1 VISMN
6 GVNEYIDRLSSNEEQ
21 ESHENEGDYRDESG
35 LLICGVCHQKK
46 ERRIEFG
53 DINRIVHCVCDC
65 HRKKQEA
72 EKAARQKEEDMR
84 RIESLKKA
92 SLMDEKFRDA
102 TFSNFGTTEHNQKN
116 LKLCRRY
123 CDTFSKMCENNQG
136 LLFWGNVGTGKSFAA
151 ACIAHELLAK
161 GIPVVMTSFVKLL
174 EVIQQGDDKESEII
188 RKLDSAKLVIF
199 DDLGAERNT
208 DYALEKVYNIIDSRY
223 RSRLPMLLTTNLS
236 VKDMMEEDD
245 IRYKRIYDRIF
256 EVCYPME
263 FTGMSWRKR
272 IAGHRFEQM
281 KAALLD
287 D

>member
-1 VISMN
+1 MN
-6 GVNEYIDRLSSNEEQ
+6 GVKEFVDGLVNNEEQ
-21 ESHENEGDYRDESG
+21 ESYENEGDYRDEAG
-35 LLICGVCHQKK
+35 MLVCGVCHQRK
-46 ERRIEFG
+46 ERRIEYC
-53 DINRIVHCVCDC
+53 DINRVVRCTCDC
-65 HRKKQEA
+65 DRKKQEA

-102 TFSNFGTTEHNQKN
+102 TFSNFSTTEHNQKN
-116 LKLCRRY
+116 LKLCKRY
-123 CDTFSKMCENNQG
+123 CDTFSKMRESNQG

-174 EVIQQGDDKESEII
+174 EVIQQRDDSVSEII
-188 RKLDSAKLVIF
+188 RKLKSANLVIF
-199 DDLGAERNT
+199 DDLGAERNSE
-208 DYALEKVYNIIDSRY
+208 YATEKIFSIVDSLY
-223 RSRLPMLLTTNLS
+223 GAKIPMIFTTNLS
-236 VKDMMEEDD
+236 VKDMMAEEGD
-245 IRYKRIYDRIF
+245 RYKRIYDRIF

-263 FTGMSWRKR
+263 FTGTSWRKR
-272 IAGHRFEQM
+272 IAGQRFEQM

>member
-1 VISMN
+1 MISMD
-6 GVNEYIDRLSSNEEQ
+6 GVKEIIDRLVSNEEKV
-21 ESHENEGDYRDESG
+21 SCENVGDYRDESG

-46 ERRIEFG
+46 ERLIEYC
-53 DINRIVHCVCDC
+53 DLKRVVHCVCDC
-65 HRKKQEA
+65 DRKKTEA
-72 EKAARQKEEDMR
+72 ERAARQKEEDMC
-84 RIESLKKA
+84 RIESLKRA

-102 TFSNFGTTEHNQKN
+102 TFGNFCTTEHNQKN
-116 LKLCRRY
+116 LKLCGRY

-223 RSRLPMLLTTNLS
+223 RARLPMLLTTNLS
-236 VKDMMEEDD
+236 VQDMMEEDD

-263 FTGMSWRKR
+263 FTGTSWRKR
-272 IAGHRFEQM
+272 IAGQRFEQM

-287 D
+287 G